1 MHEYY
6 GKACSTYLTISQ
18 ECIEENKVDEG
29 IKYLEKGID
38 CNRKGEQGQPNHE
51 LAYLLNKL
59 ALAYHKKGDY
69 EIARAFQEECLDII
83 SKYSISYQGCT
94 EPIAITT
101 PKCSST
107 PPRLSPSSRSSS
119 RQKTCSRLGSK

>member
-1 MHEYY
+1 MREYY
-6 GKACSTYLTISQ
+6 GKACSTYLLISN

-38 CNRKGEQGQPNHE
+38 CNRKGQQGQPNHE
-51 LAYLLNKL
+51 LAFLLNKL

-83 SKYSISYQGCT
+83 AKYASGY
-94 EPIAITT
+94 
-101 PKCSST
+101 
-107 PPRLSPSSRSSS
+107 
-119 RQKTCSRLGSK
+119 LGSTAPAPRSTQRC